1 VGPKALDLVVEGV
14 VYRDFVVAMIVDR
27 IRQQL
32 EAKAMSSPIVSPRML
47 PGRCD
52 EEVCVYRFVQ

>member
-1 VGPKALDLVVEGV
+1 MVVDG
-14 VYRDFVVAMIVDR
+14 

-32 EAKAMSSPIVSPRML
+32 EAKAMSSAIVSTRML

-52 EEVCVYRFVQ
+52 EEVCVYSLVQQRVDSV